1 MLIHIGEKSYKC
13 IECGNQFR
21 CQANFTRHMRIH
33 RGEKPYKYKDCG
45 KPFSTLPGLTD
56 YM

>member
-21 CQANFTRHMRIH
+21 WQANFTRHMRIH
-33 RGEKPYKYKDCG
+33 RGEKPYKCKDCG
-45 KPFSTLPGLTD
+45 RPFSTLPGLTD